1 MKLIYI
7 DDDGYLITP
16 KIVDKI
22 VDATIPIWG
31 PFAVAAWCYWEVVK
45 LIREAKYKR

>member
-1 MKLIYI
+1 MRFIYVN
-7 DDDGYLITP
+7 DDGFLIIP

-22 VDATIPIWG
+22 VDAATPIWSVI
-31 PFAVAAWCYWEVVK
+31 AVGMWCYWEVIK